1 MNKWLNRILLFL
13 TGATTFTAINYSF
26 DFILYP
32 FVIYHMGV
40 LYGFFIMILLSFL
53 FCWLYFI
60 IYDYLKR
67 DFLGIEYSKE
77 KMHSIIANNDSVGVK
92 LLLVKILR
100 KSRVLLFVF
109 LSVYF
114 DPFVAV
120 AFERKGNFEYNGLSA
135 RDWRLFIVSLLI
147 SNGFWASTVFLGL
160 SFFEFL
166 LKLIK
171 DWWHLFMQ

>member
-1 MNKWLNRILLFL
+1 MKVWLNIILLFL

-26 DFILYP
+26 DFVLYP

-40 LYGFFIMILLSFL
+40 VYGFFIMILLSFL

-77 KMHSIIANNDSVGVK
+77 KMNAIITSNESTGLK

-100 KSRVLLFVF
+100 KSRAFLFIF
-109 LSVYF
+109 LSIYF

-120 AFERKGNFEYNGLSA
+120 AFERKGNFEYNGFVN
-135 RDWRLFIVSLLI
+135 DF
-147 SNGFWASTVFLGL
+147 G
-160 SFFEFL
+160 L
-166 LKLIK
+166 LKIEWLIFSN
-171 DWWHLFMQ
+171 DYFMFD

>member
-1 MNKWLNRILLFL
+1 MNGLLNRILIFL
-13 TGATTFTAINYSF
+13 TGATTFTIINYSF
-26 DFILYP
+26 DFVLYP

-40 LYGFFIMILLSFL
+40 LQGFFIMIVLSFL

-67 DFLGIEYSKE
+67 DFLGIEFSKE
-77 KMHSIIANNDSVGVK
+77 KMSSIIASGESVGLK
-92 LLLVKILR
+92 LLLVKVLR
-100 KSRVLLFVF
+100 NSRAFLFIF
-109 LSVYF
+109 LSIYF

-135 RDWRLFIVSLLI
+135 RDWRLFLLSLLI

-166 LKLIK
+166 FGLFKQ
-171 DWWHLFMQ
+171 WWHLLT